1 MSDLKTVRKDA
12 GLTQEDLAGLIG
24 TRQGTLAEIETG
36 KRIPRKRTIKKVESI
51 LGEEVDWR
59 KTAAGD
65 EEHQHI
71 MVHMVTLL
79 NEQKD
84 GVKERIAFTRQCLQI
99 IELTL
104 NE

>member
-1 MSDLKTVRKDA
+1 MSNLKTVRKDA

-36 KRIPRKRTIKKVESI
+36 KRIPRKRTIKKLESI

-59 KTAAGD
+59 ATLAG
-65 EEHQHI
+65 EGHNNV
-71 MVHMVTLL
+71 MVHMVTLI
-79 NEQKD
+79 NEQAE
-84 GVKERIAFTRQCLQI
+84 GVKERIAFTKQCLQI

-104 NE
+104 IE